1 MHLTD
6 PFNGEDRGRGLSE
19 RQLGSIRAIVYLA
32 LLVLVVVFGIFKL
45 WQMPMASADFKFTDF
60 VVVGLALFAIWLS
73 VSIVDRAAQENN
85 RFHEGTQ
92 AALRDMAQSLAR
104 LDEDVRS
111 LQRGTARVESTSET
125 TPARSLNN
133 EYVAGVQR

>member
-6 PFNGEDRGRGLSE
+6 PFNDDKPGRGLTE

-32 LLVLVVVFGIFKL
+32 LLVLVVVFGLIKL

-73 VSIVDRAAQENN
+73 VSIVDRATQQSN
-85 RFHEGTQ
+85 RFYEITNASLHE
-92 AALRDMAQSLAR
+92 MSESLAR
-104 LDEDVRS
+104 LQDKLDR
-111 LQRGTARVESTSET
+111 QSEPAT
-125 TPARSLNN
+125 ARSLNHERAVN
-133 EYVAGVQR
+133 